1 MNFYVNSGGIVLYV
15 DSERIFQGSA
25 NANTIR
31 FVGAFA
37 SSVVVTVA
45 FRLPNGRWT
54 EPQLMSFASLLSG
67 VQSADGTKFN
77 VWEYLIPGTVTE
89 YFGRVDVQFFVHGS
103 VGETGAQIASALSS
117 FEVETRRH
125 RESSRSYGRVSDIF
139 NTNSCRTFTIA
150 GRGKSKRFGGAKK
163 RGRSKRSRKR
173 SSNEYHEYHQYGE
186 SRIQLRFGKRGTDAD
201 GVHGHGSVKAIKRK
215 K

>member
-117 FEVETRRH
+117 FEVERGVTVNLPDPTDG
-125 RESSRSYGRVSDIF
+125 YQ
-139 NTNSCRTFTIA
+139 TFLTQILA
-150 GRGKSKRFGGAKK
+150 ALSQLQA
-163 RGRSKRSRKR
+163 
-173 SSNEYHEYHQYGE
+173 GE
-186 SRIQLRFGKRGTDAD
+186 SQSALAAQKSAEEAKEVAKEAVTNITNIINTAKVGFSYDSAKEELTLTVFTDTGA
-201 GVHGHGSVKAIKRK
+201 
-215 K
+215 